1 MTFKSILRS
10 LSPQKCS
17 RQKSDNVTILKVCDN
32 DSLHD
37 LSPAWGLTPVSWCH
51 VCLSVCHRTP
61 QTDIML
67 VLTDHTD
74 QYVYLSV
81 CFVLPG

>member
-1 MTFKSILRS
+1 MIPCMISALF
-10 LSPQKCS
+10 
-17 RQKSDNVTILKVCDN
+17 
-32 DSLHD
+32 
-37 LSPAWGLTPVSWCH
+37 
-51 VCLSVCHRTP
+51 VCHQTP

-81 CFVLPG
+81 YFVLP